1 MKIIEETKDVHSYLL
16 YTWVTVFFFN
26 MAIPTGKVA
35 VSAYLME
42 MSGPSSMCLIF

>member
-1 MKIIEETKDVHSYLL
+1 MKVIVETDTTHYYLL

-35 VSAYLME
+35 VAAYLME
-42 MSGPSSMCLIF
+42 MSGPSSMSLFF